1 MLKEPTEEMRHL
13 VAIHAEALFSFI
25 NDTRISMIEN
35 GNIDDYTAHA
45 VCLNSVSFIM
55 TTLIVEAIGEIHNK
69 LVISQTHKTIQE
81 ELNKII
87 EKYGNA
93 PNN

>member
-1 MLKEPTEEMRHL
+1 MLEEPTEEMRQL

-25 NDTRISMIEN
+25 NDTRKSMTEDAHV
-35 GNIDDYTAHA
+35 DDYTAHA

-69 LVISQTHKTIQE
+69 LVISQTLECIQA